1 MGAYYDS
8 KIEYIES
15 TGTQYIDTEIVA
27 SQYIGTS
34 ITVEF
39 TQESYDNS
47 EYTLM
52 GVGDA
57 NRTRWGIMY
66 YLKTNSES
74 ESVSGSQLCTSNNS
88 YYQKSQASRGK
99 HKILYNYN
107 FGLSFN
113 VDGEVIQSTM
123 ARSSGST
130 YAYNIVLFGRN
141 NNGSIVKKIKARIYS
156 CKITSNNEIVRDFI
170 PVRVGQVGY
179 LYDRVSGQLF
189 GNLGSGTFTLG
200 PDLYMPGSYSLDCI
214 KNFRRRLMLSS
225 GFDYDSYL
233 TFKAITD
240 CNFTFVSQETS
251 FDNITNPNDRGQI
264 YYSINHGT
272 WNSVTISQVYTF
284 PTVPAGSIIQFK
296 ASFTVDSD
304 YSNTNTYNSYFT
316 SNGQF
321 EAWGDPWSLYFPE
334 DFKTQTFNVNQ
345 TLRGLFYNCTGLVS
359 AEHMSLFT
367 PALLD
372 YTYLGMFDGCS
383 NLVKAPQ
390 IKATEVGA
398 YSCYSMFYGCTSLT
412 DVPDLRIMTF
422 NGDNACRSMFAGC
435 ISLVKAPTL
444 PATTLRNDNKGST
457 YYRMFNGCTS
467 LNYIK
472 SLNLTIYNSN
482 TLASSDTYQWLQNV
496 ASSGI
501 FVKNINATWTLT
513 GVSGVPSGWTI
524 LYFNPD
530 TEKYYL
536 SDKTTE
542 CDEYGN
548 VI

>member
-1 MGAYYDS
+1 MSAYYDS
-8 KIEYIES
+8 KIQYIES

-57 NRTRWGIMY
+57 NRTRWGLMY
-66 YLKTNSES
+66 YLNTNSES
-74 ESVSGSQLCTSNNS
+74 ESIRGSQLCTSTNS

-141 NNGSIVKKIKARIYS
+141 NNGSIIEKIKARIYS
-156 CKITSNNEIVRDFI
+156 CKITSNDEIVRDFI
-170 PVRVGQVGY
+170 PVRVGKVGY

-200 PDLYMPGSYSLDCI
+200 PDLYMPGSYSSDYI
-214 KNFRRRLMLSS
+214 KNFRRRLMLSAS
-225 GFDYDSYL
+225 IEYDTYL

-240 CNFTFVSQETS
+240 CEFTFFSIYNRGTS
-251 FDNITNPNDRGQI
+251 L
-264 YYSINHGT
+264 YYSINNGQWIQASRTTRVQYDSGGT
-272 WNSVTISQVYTF
+272 YQYTEYTYKF
-284 PTVPAGSIIQFK
+284 QPIKAGSFIQFK
-296 ASFTVDSD
+296 GELSRVSPN
-304 YSNTNTYNSYFT
+304 SNDAKGIFGS
-316 SNGQF
+316 SGQF

-334 DFKTQTFNVNQ
+334 NFRDSTFESTQHFN
-345 TLRGLFYNCTGLVS
+345 GLFYQCDKLIS
-359 AEHMSLFT
+359 AEHMQLKT
-367 PALLD
+367 PVLLD
-372 YTYLGMFDGCS
+372 YTYSGMF
-383 NLVKAPQ
+383 
-390 IKATEVGA
+390 E
-398 YSCYSMFYGCTSLT
+398 GCTSLT
-412 DVPDLRIMTF
+412 KAPQIEANTVGTYSCYR
-422 NGDNACRSMFAGC
+422 MFAGC
-435 ISLVKAPTL
+435 TNLINVPDLKITTFNGTYSCAYMFLNCTSLTKAPTL
-444 PATTLRNDNKGST
+444 PAITFTSSGKYCYNYLFS
-457 YYRMFNGCTS
+457 GCTS
-467 LNYIK
+467 LSYIK
-472 SLNLTIYNSN
+472 SLNT
-482 TLASSDTYQWLQNV
+482 TVPTTTYTTNWVNNV
-496 ASSGI
+496 AASGI
-501 FVKNINATWTLT
+501 FVKNINATWTST
-513 GVSGVPSGWTI
+513 GTYGVPSGWTI
-524 LYFNPD
+524 LYFNPT